1 LRIAITT
8 TSFNLEKEFR
18 TSTLFKNNDY
28 KQYNKKKQQIK
39 IKFRDKLFSLSKK
52 NGGMMNILLKQIS

>member
-28 KQYNKKKQQIK
+28 KQSNKKKQQIK

-52 NGGMMNILLKQIS
+52 NGGMMNILLKQI

>member
-52 NGGMMNILLKQIS
+52 NGGMMNILLKQI